1 MSSHR
6 RARAGWAVGAGPSG
20 GGGLRDYAAGVAVP
34 RATETEEGGEV
45 NASTP
50 VIEEAQANVGATVMG
65 RNMFGGGPGPW
76 RQDPSWNGWWATK
89 PSLPHVGLCADP
101 PSPRAA
107 GDGGRH
113 PFFFVVDGIESALE
127 QAKQAAGDR
136 DVLLGGVPAWSCS
149 TWPPGW
155 STSSCHSSRSCSDGE
170 RLLENVGDLQVQQVR
185 AVEAPG
191 VTHIKYRVVKDR

>member
-1 MSSHR
+1 VAPGSLLER
-6 RARAGWAVGAGPSG
+6 LVG
-20 GGGLRDYAAGVAVP
+20 
-34 RATETEEGGEV
+34 
-45 NASTP
+45 
-50 VIEEAQANVGATVMG
+50 
-65 RNMFGGGPGPW
+65 
-76 RQDPSWNGWWATK
+76 RQ
-89 PSLPHVGLCADP
+89 PSLPHAGLCADP

-136 DVLLGGVPAWSCS
+136 DVLLGGGASVVQQYLAAGLVDEFELHLVPVLL
-149 TWPPGW
+149 G
-155 STSSCHSSRSCSDGE
+155 DGE